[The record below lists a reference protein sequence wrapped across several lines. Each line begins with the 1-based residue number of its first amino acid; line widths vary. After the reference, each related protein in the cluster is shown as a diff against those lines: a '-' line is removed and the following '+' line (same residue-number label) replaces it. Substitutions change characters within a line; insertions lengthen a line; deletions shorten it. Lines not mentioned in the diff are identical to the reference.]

1 MKKLILFLV
10 VLNLITFGQTAED
23 YVKTGFSKFNIK
35 DYTGAIVDLNKA
47 IQLKPDH
54 DDAYFNRA
62 FAKDNLKDYTG
73 AIVDLNKVI
82 QLKPDYAMAY
92 NNRGY
97 AKNYLKDMNGA
108 CKDWTKAGELG
119 NSDAL
124 TNIQKFCI
132 QDVKIGKQDVRI
144 GNQVWTRTNLNVS
157 TYRNGE
163 VIPQVQDANAW
174 EKLTTG
180 AWCYYENKTANGT
193 KYGKLYNWYAVKDPR
208 GLAPKGYH
216 IPTDEEWTILSDY
229 LGGEGEAGTKMKS
242 TSGWKD
248 NGNGNNTSGFAGLPG
263 FYRYS
268 FGLFDPSRIQDLG
281 LWWSSSVNA
290 YDIDIPI
297 SRLLCSRN
305 FIERNFQNKREGLS
319 VRCIKN

>member
-1 MKKLILFLV
+1 MKKLLFILLTLS
-10 VLNLITFGQTAED
+10 LNSFGQTAGE
-23 YVKTGFSKFNIK
+23 YYNKGISKFNIK
-35 DYTGAIVDLNKA
+35 DYSGAIVDFNNA
-47 IQLKPDH
+47 IQLKPEYA
-54 DDAYFNRA
+54 DAYTYRGV
-62 FAKDNLKDYTG
+62 AKY
-73 AIVDLNKVI
+73 
-82 QLKPDYAMAY
+82 
-92 NNRGY
+92 
-97 AKNYLKDMNGA
+97 YLKDMNGA

-132 QDVKIGKQDVRI
+132 QDVKIGNQDVRI

-157 TYRNGE
+157 TYRNGDA
-163 VIPQVQDANAW
+163 IPQVQDAKAW

-193 KYGKLYNWYAVKDPR
+193 KYGKLYNWYAVNDPR

-216 IPTDEEWTILSDY
+216 IPSDAEWTILSDY
-229 LGGEGEAGTKMKS
+229 LGGENEAGTKMKS
-242 TSGWKD
+242 TSGWID

-268 FGLFDPSRIQDLG
+268 FGIFCPRSVQDIG

-290 YDIDIPI
+290 YDINI
-297 SRLLCSRN
+297 SLSRALFSRD
-305 FIERNFQNKREGLS
+305 FINRDFHNKREGLS
-319 VRCIKN
+319 VRCIKD